1 MKLVKLQ
8 RTRADT
14 EAKIPSRLEREL
26 WFIDNWNK
34 RPPWEKRQLYKE
46 GQQVFWCRPRREVF
60 FKKEQVDA
68 ELAYKDFVF
77 PEDVS

>member
-34 RPPWEKRQLYKE
+34 RPPWEKRQ
-46 GQQVFWCRPRREVF
+46 VFLCRPRREIF
-60 FKKEQVDA
+60 FRKERVDE

-77 PEDVS
+77 PEDANTC